1 MNFLASPISVGGIV
15 AMHSFAAV
23 KRVSQVFPTFLS
35 LTQIEITLARCSAT
49 IRLLGELACG
59 VSRLAE
65 IESSQ

>member
-1 MNFLASPISVGGIV
+1 M
-15 AMHSFAAV
+15 
-23 KRVSQVFPTFLS
+23 FPTFLS